1 MAEVEFAGLKFKG
14 GKIFAIII
22 ALSTLVGGLY
32 GAFEIYQRYLSMEKK
47 INNFV
52 SPDLSAYDR
61 QIAVINSEL
70 SMILDEV
77 TLISDVAKDL
87 KNDLKIDLRQLEGD
101 IRHITT
107 IVNDVEDR
115 QKADSREI
123 QDELKSIEK
132 ALDIKI
138 QKSLTNPLANMK

>member
-1 MAEVEFAGLKFKG
+1 MAELEFAGLKVKG
-14 GKIFAIII
+14 GKIFAILI
-22 ALSTLVGGLY
+22 AISTFIGGLY
-32 GAFEIYQRYLSMEKK
+32 GAFEVYQRYLSMEKK
-47 INNFV
+47 IDNFV

-77 TLISDVAKDL
+77 TLISDVAKDI

-123 QDELKSIEK
+123 QDELKAIEK

>member
-1 MAEVEFAGLKFKG
+1 MAELEFAGLKVKG
-14 GKIFAIII
+14 GKIFAILI
-22 ALSTLVGGLY
+22 AISTFIGGLY
-32 GAFEIYQRYLSMEKK
+32 GAFEVYQRYLSMEKK
-47 INNFV
+47 IDNFV

-87 KNDLKIDLRQLEGD
+87 KNDLKIQIRQIEQD
-101 IRHITT
+101 NRHITT

-123 QDELKSIEK
+123 QDELKAIEK

>member
-22 ALSTLVGGLY
+22 AFSTLVGGLY
-32 GAFEIYQRYLSMEKK
+32 GAFEVYQRYLSMEKK

-70 SMILDEV
+70 AMILDEV
-77 TLISDVAKDL
+77 NLVSDVAKDI
-87 KNDLKIDLRQLEGD
+87 KNDLKIQIRQIEQD
-101 IRHITT
+101 NRHITT

-115 QKADSREI
+115 QKQDSRELI
-123 QDELKSIEK
+123 SELKIIEK
-132 ALDIKI
+132 ELDIKI

>member
-32 GAFEIYQRYLSMEKK
+32 GAFEVYQRYLSMEKK

-123 QDELKSIEK
+123 QDELKAIEK

>member
-32 GAFEIYQRYLSMEKK
+32 GAFEVYQRYLSMEKK

-52 SPDLSAYDR
+52 SPDLSPYDR

-77 TLISDVAKDL
+77 TLISDVAKDI

-123 QDELKSIEK
+123 QDELKAIEK

>member
-32 GAFEIYQRYLSMEKK
+32 GAFEVYQRYLSMEKK

-52 SPDLSAYDR
+52 SPDLSVYDR

-70 SMILDEV
+70 AMILDEV
-77 TLISDVAKDL
+77 NLVSDVAKDL

>member
-32 GAFEIYQRYLSMEKK
+32 GAFEVYQRYLSMEKK
-47 INNFV
+47 INSFV
-52 SPDLSAYDR
+52 SPDLSSYDR

-77 TLISDVAKDL
+77 TLISDVAKDI

-123 QDELKSIEK
+123 QDELKAIEK

>member
-32 GAFEIYQRYLSMEKK
+32 GAFEVYQRYLSMEKK

-77 TLISDVAKDL
+77 TLISDVAKDI

-123 QDELKSIEK
+123 QDELKAIEK

>member
-32 GAFEIYQRYLSMEKK
+32 GAFEIFQKYLLMEKK
-47 INNFV
+47 INSFV

-77 TLISDVAKDL
+77 TLISDVAKDI

-123 QDELKSIEK
+123 QDELKAIEK

>member
-32 GAFEIYQRYLSMEKK
+32 GAFEVYQRYLSMEKK

-77 TLISDVAKDL
+77 TLISDVAKDI
-87 KNDLKIDLRQLEGD
+87 KNDLKIQIRQIEQD
-101 IRHITT
+101 NRHITT

-123 QDELKSIEK
+123 QDELKAIEK

-138 QKSLTNPLANMK
+138 QKSLSNPLANM

>member
-32 GAFEIYQRYLSMEKK
+32 GAFEIFQKYLLMEKK
-47 INNFV
+47 INSFV
-52 SPDLSAYDR
+52 SPDLSSYDR

-77 TLISDVAKDL
+77 TLISDVAKDI

-123 QDELKSIEK
+123 QDELKAIEK
-132 ALDIKI
+132 ELDIKI

>member
-32 GAFEIYQRYLSMEKK
+32 GAFEIFQKYLLMEKK
-47 INNFV
+47 INSFV
-52 SPDLSAYDR
+52 SPDLSSYDR

-77 TLISDVAKDL
+77 TLISDVAKDI

-123 QDELKSIEK
+123 QDELKAIEK

>member
-32 GAFEIYQRYLSMEKK
+32 GAFEVYQRYLSMEKK
-47 INNFV
+47 INSFV

-87 KNDLKIDLRQLEGD
+87 KNDLKIQIRQIEQD
-101 IRHITT
+101 NRHITT

-123 QDELKSIEK
+123 QDELKAIEK

>member
-1 MAEVEFAGLKFKG
+1 MAELEFAGLKVKG
-14 GKIFAIII
+14 GKIFAILI
-22 ALSTLVGGLY
+22 AISTFIGGLY
-32 GAFEIYQRYLSMEKK
+32 GSFEVYQRYLSMEKK

-87 KNDLKIDLRQLEGD
+87 KNDLKIQIRQIEQD
-101 IRHITT
+101 NRHITT

-123 QDELKSIEK
+123 QDELKAIEK

-138 QKSLTNPLANMK
+138 QKSLSNPLANM

>member
-32 GAFEIYQRYLSMEKK
+32 GAFEVYQRYLSMEKK

>member
-32 GAFEIYQRYLSMEKK
+32 GAFEVYQRYLSMEKK

-87 KNDLKIDLRQLEGD
+87 KNDLKADLRQLEGD